1 MAPIFVSTVIPIC
14 RDGIFTG
21 PRVRNAWIAVLAAMV
36 TAGCRQGAGTG
47 APAYPWGTYPSA
59 NASPQ
64 QQMNTLADLWRRQ
77 NDQAQANLDAI
88 QQRQMDQLAQ
98 LQRQTQEQARLA
110 QQQQAHQFDSQSQ
123 LARTNQ
129 ANLEQLEELRRRAM
143 ELDTNNRDLHSQL
156 AQSQQKTRLLEDQLQ
171 LLNQRLGDTSQ
182 ELSTVLSSKHEIEQ
196 QYGILEA
203 STRRRGGATI
213 TANNSLRQNVTAVS
227 IPGVQVRQ
235 DGDVVRMDLPSDTL
249 FMTQSATLNPAA
261 LPLLEQVAQAL
272 AQNYPRQ
279 MIGVEAHTDSD
290 PVSGTAWRTNHQL
303 SAAQAMAVFDQLS
316 RAQGLSARQL
326 FVLGHGPNHPVASN
340 ATAAGKSSNRRV
352 EIVIYPETVA
362 DR

>member
-1 MAPIFVSTVIPIC
+1 M
-14 RDGIFTG
+14 
-21 PRVRNAWIAVLAAMV
+21 LAAMV
-36 TAGCRQGAGTG
+36 TAGCRQGTG
-47 APAYPWGTYPSA
+47 AGSPAYPWGTYPSA

-77 NDQAQANLDAI
+77 NNQAQANMDAI

-98 LQRQTQEQARLA
+98 LQRQTQEQARVA
-110 QQQQAHQFDSQSQ
+110 QQFDSQSQ
-123 LARTNQ
+123 LAGGNQ
-129 ANLEQLEELRRRAM
+129 ANVEQLEELRRRAM
-143 ELDTNNRDLHSQL
+143 ELDTNNRDLHAQL

-171 LLNQRLGDTSQ
+171 LLNQRLGDSSN

-227 IPGVQVRQ
+227 IPGVEIRQ
-235 DGDVVRMDLPSDTL
+235 DGDVVRMDLPSDKL
-249 FMTQSATLNPAA
+249 FMTQSATLNPEA
-261 LPLLEQVAQAL
+261 LPLLEQVAQTL

-316 RAQGLSARQL
+316 RYQGLFARQL

-352 EIVIYPETVA
+352 EIVVYPETVA